1 MIFQKKTSEVGTEM
15 VVVGGCSVGLVVA
28 ASVVVVVVLWVVV
41 EVGNNGG
48 GLVSA
53 CW

>member
-28 ASVVVVVVLWVVV
+28 ASVVVVVV
-41 EVGNNGG
+41 EVGNNGS